1 MKQDCEELRQK
12 DLHDHGGL
20 NIIPDIMVIFKNVN
34 NDKEDN
40 ARRKGQLETTAQTNR
55 EGIREW
61 VDMGGKERNQEKD

>member
-40 ARRKGQLETTAQTNR
+40 ARRKGQLETPAQTKR
-55 EGIREW
+55 EGKVTVILIHSK
-61 VDMGGKERNQEKD
+61 GLQ